1 MMVGVSPNVPDLER
15 MHMSRTLW
23 QHWRMAVA
31 GLCLLAG
38 ASAAVAAS
46 TVTVLV
52 TDAAG
57 QPLAGAVVAVEL
69 GGIARAAAPGTRAE
83 IAQRQRSFEPGLVV
97 VQVGTAVEFPN
108 QDTVRHHVYSFSP
121 SKPFELK
128 LYSGR
133 PVAPVVFDQAGVVT
147 LGCNIHDQMVA
158 HVVVVPTPL
167 HGRTDATGRFVLELP
182 AGEHRLRAWHPGM
195 REGADL
201 LAQPIKVGAAGLAT
215 VKVVLPVTGRP

>member
-1 MMVGVSPNVPDLER
+1 
-15 MHMSRTLW
+15 
-23 QHWRMAVA
+23 
-31 GLCLLAG
+31 
-38 ASAAVAAS
+38 
-46 TVTVLV
+46 
-52 TDAAG
+52 
-57 QPLAGAVVAVEL
+57 
-69 GGIARAAAPGTRAE
+69 
-83 IAQRQRSFEPGLVV
+83 
-97 VQVGTAVEFPN
+97 
-108 QDTVRHHVYSFSP
+108 VRHHVYSFSP